1 MRKPSATA
9 QSLITDLGLQ
19 DTLQQELTE
28 SAFAFKAPRHFIA
41 QIKTSDAEDPLL
53 KQVLPL
59 QAENHS
65 PEGYQ
70 TDPVGD
76 HLKNPQPSLIHKYHG
91 RVLLIASPKCDIHCR
106 YCFRRHFPY
115 ENHANQRHW
124 QKALQSISDDPTLH
138 EVILSGGDPM
148 SLSENALL
156 KLCRQI
162 EVIEQISTL
171 RVHSRTPVVA
181 PDKAAQNQ
189 WLAWTRETRLNI
201 VMVVHSNHANEL
213 SAETAEL
220 FRSYR
225 EAGITL
231 LNQSVLL
238 KGVNDSL
245 EILEALSHKL
255 FAEGILPY
263 YLHQLDKV
271 SGASH
276 FEVEDQR
283 ALAIHEQL
291 RRRLPGYL
299 VPKLVREIAGE
310 PYKTPLTP

>member
-19 DTLQQELTE
+19 DALQQELTE

-41 QIKTSDAEDPLL
+41 QIKTADAEDPLL

-124 QKALQSISDDPTLH
+124 QKALETISADPTLH

-162 EVIEQISTL
+162 EAIEQISTL

-189 WLAWTRETRLNI
+189 WLAWTRETRLNV

-213 SAETAEL
+213 SEETAEL

-225 EAGITL
+225 EAGMTL

-238 KGVNDSL
+238 KGVNDSI
-245 EILEALSHKL
+245 EVLEALSHKL
-255 FAEGILPY
+255 FAQGILPY

-271 SGASH
+271 NGASH
-276 FEVEDQR
+276 FEVEDR
-283 ALAIHEQL
+283 LALNLHEQL
-291 RRRLPGYL
+291 RQRLPGYL